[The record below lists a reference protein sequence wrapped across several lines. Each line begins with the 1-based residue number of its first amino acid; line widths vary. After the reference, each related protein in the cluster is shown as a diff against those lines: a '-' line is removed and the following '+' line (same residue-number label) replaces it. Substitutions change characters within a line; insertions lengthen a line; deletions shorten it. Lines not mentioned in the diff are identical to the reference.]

1 MESAT
6 ESPTKGYNRDLFGYG
21 HTSEAIATEATI
33 LSSTDCYGPATD
45 DLPSYGHLRKPTE
58 PYGEFSLTP
67 CPLMPADPVP
77 PLQTFSRAP
86 P

>member
-58 PYGEFSLTP
+58 PYSEFSLTP
-67 CPLMPADPVP
+67 CPLMIRQHRKFEIW
-77 PLQTFSRAP
+77 LWKLK
-86 P
+86 